1 MNELTEKQS
10 RELAKQ
16 IVKDSK
22 NVRVSF
28 GRTNGQIVLHTFIPG
43 NKWMGRTIKSAAE
56 WDDHPANER
65 HKRNKQF
72 IETQATE
79 SLIESNG

>member
-1 MNELTEKQS
+1 MNSLTEKAA

-43 NKWMGRTIKSAAE
+43 DNKMGRTIKSAAE
-56 WDDHPANER
+56 WDDHPANNR
-65 HKRNKQF
+65 HKRNKEF
-72 IETQATE
+72 LETQATE